1 MSPRPRLLWTDDD
14 APDRF
19 EYEALVLGEEG
30 WDVIWATS
38 VSEAA
43 RLLADQ
49 HFDAMLLDQMLPY
62 TGLKHGDPLW
72 NGALLLRWLRGKG
85 PPSNVTLDPRGELS
99 MLKPRVE
106 NREIPTVVVSAFHD
120 PLVDSAMRD
129 ASEQDRA
136 LPLAPKPI
144 DVGALIGYLDQG
156 RARAES
162 RPGASGS
169 DAAPVE
175 PR

>member
-1 MSPRPRLLWTDDD
+1 MSTRHRLLWTDDD

-30 WDVIWATS
+30 WDVVWAKS

-49 HFDAMLLDQMLPY
+49 PFDALLLDQMLPY
-62 TGLKHGDPLW
+62 TGLKYGDPLW

-85 PPSNVTLDPRGELS
+85 PPPNVTLDPKGELNT
-99 MLKPRVE
+99 LKPRVE
-106 NREIPTVVVSAFHD
+106 NREIPTVIVSAFHD
-120 PLVDSAMRD
+120 PQVDSAMRD

-144 DVGALIGYLDQG
+144 DVGALLSYLDQG
-156 RARAES
+156 RARVDG
-162 RPGASGS
+162 RP
-169 DAAPVE
+169 AATS
-175 PR
+175 

>member
-30 WDVIWATS
+30 WDVVWATS

-43 RLLADQ
+43 RLLAEQ

-156 RARAES
+156 RARAEA
-162 RPGASGS
+162 RPGASGL

>member
-1 MSPRPRLLWTDDD
+1 MSARPRLLWTDDD

-30 WDVIWATS
+30 WDVVWATS

-43 RLLADQ
+43 RLLSGQ

-62 TGLKHGDPLW
+62 TGLRHGDPLW

-85 PPSNVTLDPRGELS
+85 PPSSVTLDPNGELS
-99 MLKPRVE
+99 MLRPMPE
-106 NREIPTVVVSAFHD
+106 NRDIPTVVVSAFHD
-120 PLVDSAMRD
+120 PLVDAAMRE

-144 DVGALIGYLDQG
+144 DVSALISYLG
-156 RARAES
+156 IGKARAEA
-162 RPGASGS
+162 RP
-169 DAAPVE
+169 
-175 PR
+175 